1 MKLFNILGVD
11 LGSNLG
17 LAENTVT
24 ENGDI
29 VSVTTKGVELCDAD
43 FLKKAQKTG
52 ADRDLDPRAKY
63 FSLLL
68 EEIHAWPDLVVFED
82 VQFGRSVAQVQLWSS
97 FRGVL
102 WSFAARHNIRIVG
115 VHVKSLKKWTT
126 GNGNADKPAMKKAA
140 LRRWPT
146 LAKRPQNDDEID
158 ALALAMWGAEYFKR
172 FKLSLGE

>member
-1 MKLFNILGVD
+1 MRTFKVLGVD

-17 LAENTVT
+17 LAESTVT

-29 VSVTTKGVELCDAD
+29 VSVSTKPFELSDE
-43 FLKKAQKTG
+43 KTMLAARKSG
-52 ADRDLDPRAKY
+52 LDRDLDPRART
-63 FSLLL
+63 FSFLL
-68 EEIHAWPDLVVFED
+68 EEGEYRPNLIVFED

-102 WSFAARHNIRIVG
+102 WSYAARHNIRIVG
-115 VHVKSLKKWTT
+115 VHVKTLKKWTT

-146 LAKRPQNDDEID
+146 LANRRQNDDEID
-158 ALALAMWGAEYFKR
+158 ALALAMWGTEYFKR
-172 FKLSLGE
+172 LKLSLGE

>member
-1 MKLFNILGVD
+1 MKTFKILGVD

-17 LAENTVT
+17 LAESTVT

-29 VSVTTKGVELCDAD
+29 VSVTTRGVELCDPGS
-43 FLKKAQKTG
+43 LKGAQKTG
-52 ADRDLDPRAKY
+52 ADRDLDPRHKY

-68 EEIHAWPDLVVFED
+68 EEPKERPDLIVFED

-102 WSFAARHNIRIVG
+102 WSYAARYNLRIVG
-115 VHVKSLKKWTT
+115 VHVKTLKKWTT

-146 LAKRPQNDDEID
+146 LANRRQNDDEID

-172 FKLSLGE
+172 FQLSLGE